1 MSERLDL
8 NGFVPKLADRPRTSD
23 ADAIER
29 STIDTGGLLWG
40 PRFEDMD
47 STIGALHSLR
57 LAISRQVDLGANP
70 HPSIA
75 LVDWTSLHHAR
86 LLVEQPDE
94 IRDPFVALANFASV
108 VAAVLFYDQVL
119 VIPDTS
125 GANDALGVGDL
136 IRPLPTSLPG
146 VPEET
151 FPALLNRHYWWA
163 RDQLE
168 RASTHPRPP
177 NWFTELA
184 EAWSDLLPGNP
195 FPAHTREGYGEET
208 FRSSPMRGDWHAV
221 VFQRHSEWTLTLDV
235 AKVIVDNDLRALV
248 YERLAATLQ
257 ALLRDE
263 SRQPSVQY
271 VGGCLRSPLL
281 LARAQ
286 AAEAALLPAH
296 TPENWLQ
303 QSWQQ
308 IFQQQSREVQAPFWL
323 QAVLAASR
331 DRQEIAPTLIKLRR
345 AGRAYRKHRQELANS
360 VAMQDRP
367 ALQSVFSAL
376 AGDVQA
382 LNRTAREVAGGA
394 LAVGKATL
402 KITAPVVP
410 SELIDEAARAA
421 GSQSGWLNTLG
432 VRLFRPRLWLLVR
445 LTRSA
450 QHGSNILPHAAHLF
464 GFAGIDAREPSA
476 FLNRMGCTTWIA

>member
-1 MSERLDL
+1 
-8 NGFVPKLADRPRTSD
+8 VPNLADRPRTSE
-23 ADAIER
+23 ADMIER
-29 STIDTGGLLWG
+29 STTNTGGLLWG
-40 PRFEDMD
+40 PDVDEMG
-47 STIGALHSLR
+47 STIGELEALR

-75 LVDWTSLHHAR
+75 LVDWTSLHHAK
-86 LLVEQPDE
+86 LLLEQPDE
-94 IRDPFVALANFASV
+94 IRDPFTALANFASV
-108 VAAVLFYDQVL
+108 IAAVLFYDRVL
-119 VIPDTS
+119 VISDTS

-136 IRPLPTSLPG
+136 IRPVPVSLPG

-151 FPALLNRHYWWA
+151 FPALLDRHYWWA
-163 RDQLE
+163 RDQLLPE
-168 RASTHPRPP
+168 SMGHQPP
-177 NWFTELA
+177 DWLTGLA
-184 EAWSDLLPGNP
+184 ENWNDLLPGTP
-195 FPAHTREGYGEET
+195 FPEHRIDSYQDAT
-208 FRSSPMRGDWHAV
+208 FRTSSMRGDWQAV
-221 VFQRHSEWTLTLDV
+221 VFQRESEWTLTGDV
-235 AKVIVDNDLRALV
+235 TKVIVDNDLRALV

-257 ALLRDE
+257 AMLRDE

-271 VGGCLRSPLL
+271 VGGCLRAPLL

-308 IFQQQSREVQAPFWL
+308 LFQRQSREVQVPFWL

-331 DRQEIAPTLIKLRR
+331 ERQEIAPTLIKLRR
-345 AGRAYRKHRQELANS
+345 AGSAYRKHRQELANA
-360 VAMQDRP
+360 VTLQDRP

-382 LNRTAREVAGGA
+382 LNHTAQEVAAGA
-394 LAVGKATL
+394 LAVSKATL
-402 KITAPVVP
+402 KIAAPVVP
-410 SELIDEAARAA
+410 SELIGEAAQAA
-421 GSQSGWLNTLG
+421 ASQSGWLNTLG
-432 VRLFRPRLWLLVR
+432 VRLFRPRLWLLVQ

-464 GFAGIDAREPSA
+464 GFAGVDAREPSA
-476 FLNRMGCTTWIA
+476 FLNRIGRTTWIA